1 MLTKEDVMLRFRCC
15 TTRWLCIVT
24 LSLGSYTASSPSVA
38 QNDPLLPT
46 LRSSSEVVS
55 NEEIRLGQAWLRQF
69 RARVPQWQDPIS
81 HYYLDRLIARLAP
94 YSQIGGL
101 STQTLIVDSPSLN
114 AFAVPGGIIGVNTG
128 LFAFAADEGAFASV
142 LAHEMG
148 HLSQRHYARG
158 SARAEQ
164 NQLPAMAG
172 MLAGLLLAASGAGE
186 AGMAAAMSSQAA
198 VIQDQLAYS
207 RRFEEEADRVGLQT
221 LAAAGYAPEDMV
233 RMFRAMLNM
242 ARLQGNTPPEFML
255 THPITESRLSDTQAR
270 AAQLEVS
277 NRRDN
282 NLLYGMMRGRALLH
296 IHANNPQDALTRL
309 KAETP
314 DPDAVTYLEALIMA
328 ENGQTEQS
336 LQALDR
342 LAHQHPDF
350 TALPAS
356 AANVAFEARRYTE
369 AISRSQ
375 QLLRLVP
382 NYLPAQLIM
391 AEAQLQR
398 DPQTAFAQLRDITT
412 NHPDT
417 PYAFNLLADAAGRS
431 GHNGWGH
438 LARAEYLQLT
448 GRVDRGIQQLAIARD
463 AAEQEGDNNLLGRI
477 AQRRDAFISYREA
490 LDKF

>member
-1 MLTKEDVMLRFRCC
+1 
-15 TTRWLCIVT
+15 
-24 LSLGSYTASSPSVA
+24 
-38 QNDPLLPT
+38 
-46 LRSSSEVVS
+46 
-55 NEEIRLGQAWLRQF
+55 
-69 RARVPQWQDPIS
+69 
-81 HYYLDRLIARLAP
+81 
-94 YSQIGGL
+94 
-101 STQTLIVDSPSLN
+101 
-114 AFAVPGGIIGVNTG
+114 
-128 LFAFAADEGAFASV
+128 
-142 LAHEMG
+142 
-148 HLSQRHYARG
+148 
-158 SARAEQ
+158 
-164 NQLPAMAG
+164 MAG

-186 AGMAAAMSSQAA
+186 AGMAAAMGSQAA

-221 LAAAGYAPEDMV
+221 LAAAGYDPEAMV

-242 ARLQGNTPPEFML
+242 ARLQGNTPPEFLL
-255 THPITESRLSDTQAR
+255 THPITDNRLSDTQAR

-296 IHANNPQDALTRL
+296 IHANTPQDALTRL

-314 DPDAVTYLEALIMA
+314 NPDAITYLEALIMA
-328 ENGQTEQS
+328 ENGQTEQA
-336 LQALDR
+336 LQAIDR
-342 LAHQHPDF
+342 LARQHPDF

-356 AANVAFEARRYTE
+356 AANVAFEARRYAE

>member
-1 MLTKEDVMLRFRCC
+1 MRRFGCF
-15 TTRWLCIVT
+15 TTRWLGIIT
-24 LSLGSYTASSPSVA
+24 LTASSVFASDASVA
-38 QNDPLLPT
+38 QRLTQNDTQLPT
-46 LRSSSEVVS
+46 LRSSSDVVS

-69 RARVPQWQDPIS
+69 RAQVPQWQDPIS
-81 HYYLDRLIARLAP
+81 HYYLDGLIARLAP
-94 YSQIGGL
+94 YSQLGGL
-101 STQTLIVDSPSLN
+101 KAQTIMVDSPSLN
-114 AFAVPGGIIGVNTG
+114 AFAVPGGIIGVNAG

-172 MLAGLLLAASGAGE
+172 MLAGLLLAASGAGD

-198 VIQDQLAYS
+198 VMQDQLAYS

-221 LAAAGYAPEDMV
+221 LADAGYDPEAMV
-233 RMFRAMLNM
+233 RMFRDMLNM
-242 ARLQGNTPPEFML
+242 ARLQGSTPPEFLL
-255 THPITESRLSDTQAR
+255 THPITDNRLSDTQAR
-270 AAQLEVS
+270 AARLEVS
-277 NRRDN
+277 HRRDN
-282 NLLYGMMRGRALLH
+282 SLLYDMMRGRALLH
-296 IHANNPQDALTRL
+296 IHANNPQDAVTRL
-309 KAETP
+309 KEEDP
-314 DPDAVTYLEALIMA
+314 DPDAVRYLEALIMA
-328 ENGQTEQS
+328 ENGQTDQA
-336 LQALDR
+336 LQAMDR
-342 LAHQHPDF
+342 LARQHPDF

-356 AANVAFEARRYTE
+356 AAEVAFEARRYDD

-375 QLLRLVP
+375 QLLRLIP

-398 DPQTAFAQLRDITT
+398 DPQAAFAQLRDITT
-412 NHPDT
+412 QHPET
-417 PYAFNLLADAAGRS
+417 PYAFDLLADAAGRS

-448 GRVDRGIQQLAIARD
+448 GRVDRGIQQLDIARD
-463 AAEQEGDNNLLGRI
+463 TAEQQGDDNLLGRI
-477 AQRRDAFISYREA
+477 AQRREAFMDYREA